1 MHIES
6 SALKVLIV
14 CNGNKVNTKEDFK
27 TKQPFIYEQ
36 IKSLE
41 MLGVIFDIFL
51 IKGKGISG
59 YLRNYSSLK
68 KYVKQMRPDLIHAH
82 YGLSGLLANLQR
94 SVPVITTFHGSDINV
109 WNNRIYSWFAAFLS
123 RDNIFVNINMP
134 AKIKY
139 KRKINIIPC
148 GVDSKMFFPVDMKKA
163 RTEVG
168 LNEHSKYAL
177 FSSSFDNKIKNYQLA
192 LSSIESASTCIELL
206 ELKNRSRQDVNLLL
220 NSVDLLIMT
229 SFSEGSPQIIKEA
242 MLCNCPILS
251 VDVGDVKS
259 VFGDVEKCFIVPYD
273 AKKIGYDIDLIVK
286 NKNKTNG
293 REAVMKFSLE
303 SIASNIYQVYVRA
316 LEK

>member
-1 MHIES
+1 
-6 SALKVLIV
+6 
-14 CNGNKVNTKEDFK
+14 
-27 TKQPFIYEQ
+27 
-36 IKSLE
+36 
-41 MLGVIFDIFL
+41 
-51 IKGKGISG
+51 
-59 YLRNYSSLK
+59 
-68 KYVKQMRPDLIHAH
+68 
-82 YGLSGLLANLQR
+82 
-94 SVPVITTFHGSDINV
+94 
-109 WNNRIYSWFAAFLS
+109 
-123 RDNIFVNINMP
+123 MP

-316 LEK
+316 LEQ